1 MIHKFTNFFTMK
13 IVFIILMII
22 FICIV
27 QAKISNQHKRDI
39 KEKEKIIPWPI
50 VKSALM
56 NESKVKTN
64 FVMLLLNHS
73 QIDSNNEHRV
83 QLMTKT
89 FLQTKND
96 CTELL
101 TQFNILNIKNSEL
114 HFVMVEKTNDIIG
127 YVLQRIEELD
137 GKRILHLLLQQP
149 AIIMWA
155 NNDGQVRL
163 MDNVDYPNTYLTI
176 LWTEKKSRIPLIK
189 YYKRMNE
196 SQNRVASVLNIIL
209 IVLCLVIFILGHNQK
224 LFRIRLLSTVP
235 VFLFPSGHVHN
246 QLHGY
251 HESDENG
258 FSISQSI
265 IECFVI
271 FFGYQIIAVGWFALI
286 EFFRRKK

>member
-1 MIHKFTNFFTMK
+1 MK

-39 KEKEKIIPWPI
+39 KEKEKIIPWTI

-83 QLMTKT
+83 QMMTKT

-196 SQNRVASVLNIIL
+196 GQNRVASVLNIIL

-224 LFRIRLLSTVP
+224 LFRIRVLSTVP

>member
-1 MIHKFTNFFTMK
+1 MK

-83 QLMTKT
+83 QMMTKT

-196 SQNRVASVLNIIL
+196 GQNRVASILNIIL

>member
-1 MIHKFTNFFTMK
+1 
-13 IVFIILMII
+13 MII

-39 KEKEKIIPWPI
+39 KEKEKIIPWTI

-83 QLMTKT
+83 QMMTKT

-196 SQNRVASVLNIIL
+196 GQNRVASVLNIIL

-224 LFRIRLLSTVP
+224 LFRIRVLSTVP

>member
-1 MIHKFTNFFTMK
+1 
-13 IVFIILMII
+13 
-22 FICIV
+22 
-27 QAKISNQHKRDI
+27 
-39 KEKEKIIPWPI
+39 
-50 VKSALM
+50 
-56 NESKVKTN
+56 
-64 FVMLLLNHS
+64 
-73 QIDSNNEHRV
+73 
-83 QLMTKT
+83 
-89 FLQTKND
+89 
-96 CTELL
+96 
-101 TQFNILNIKNSEL
+101 
-114 HFVMVEKTNDIIG
+114 MVEKTNDIIG

-196 SQNRVASVLNIIL
+196 GQNRVASILNIIL